1 MIINLANKT
10 TEDIYNGINSRYA
23 RQISIELHAK
33 ICRLLDQLNAITQ
46 IETLRIPPSNHLE
59 KLKGALSAYWS
70 LRINKQWR
78 IIFKWKNGDA
88 YDVEI
93 VDYH

>member
-1 MIINLANKT
+1 MIKNIASKI
-10 TEDIYNGINSRYA
+10 TEDIYHGINSRYA
-23 RQISIELHAK
+23 RQISSELHGK
-33 ICRLLDQLNAITQ
+33 ICRLLDQLDAVTQ
-46 IETLRIPPSNHLE
+46 VETLRIPPSNRLE
-59 KLKGALSAYWS
+59 KLKGKLSDYWS

-78 IIFKWKNGDA
+78 IIFKWQDGNA